1 MYTVYLISLSRQ
13 DVQCFMAY
21 PSKTDRETILATA
34 MDQVAKD
41 GPNKLAIRSVAAAL
55 GLAPNALYRYFA
67 NLAALEG
74 ALAEESRRRLLAVLK
89 KAAGAQ
95 PPHQA
100 IRRIAHA
107 YVRFAREHS
116 HIFSLTLLPPAAGV
130 EDDEAHVQSWTFVLA
145 HVARIYGEQRAP
157 EAAVVLWAFLH
168 GITDLEAARVF
179 GERKP
184 VSSFEFGLDMWIG
197 AASVGVPPKS
207 NRQRN
212 SGYIAGQRPDRR

>member
-1 MYTVYLISLSRQ
+1 
-13 DVQCFMAY
+13 MAY

-41 GPNKLAIRSVAAAL
+41 GVQKLAIRSVAGAL

-74 ALAEESRRRLLAVLK
+74 SLAEESRRRLLAALQ
-89 KAAGAQ
+89 KAAGAR

-107 YVRFAREHS
+107 YVRFAREHP
-116 HIFSLTLLPPAAGV
+116 HVFSLTLLPSSYGAEKDG
-130 EDDEAHVQSWTFVLA
+130 AHMHSWTFVLTQ
-145 HVARIYGEQRAP
+145 VARIYGEERAP

-168 GITDLEAARVF
+168 GITGLEAAQVF
-179 GERKP
+179 GKRKP
-184 VSSFEFGLDMWIG
+184 VSSFEFGLDLWIR
-197 AASVGVPPKS
+197 AASDGVS
-207 NRQRN
+207 
-212 SGYIAGQRPDRR
+212 